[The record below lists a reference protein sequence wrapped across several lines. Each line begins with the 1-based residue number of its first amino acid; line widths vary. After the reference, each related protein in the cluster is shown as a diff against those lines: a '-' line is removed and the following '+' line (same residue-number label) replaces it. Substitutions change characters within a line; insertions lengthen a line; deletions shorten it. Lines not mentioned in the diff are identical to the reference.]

1 MALQVFVVGKTPL
14 ALKAGERLHSCVDP
28 HVQAKVSFLRE
39 SLPALSAGERLHSG
53 VNSHVDVESYGV
65 LACHST
71 ATAHEGLLRDVS
83 GHVPGEQFLVGESR
97 PAVVTA
103 DTALV

>member
-14 ALKAGERLHSCVDP
+14 ALKAGERLHSRVDP

-39 SLPALSAGERLHSG
+39 SLPALSAGERFRSG
-53 VNSHVDVESYGV
+53 VNSHVDVESYCA

-71 ATAHEGLLRDVS
+71 ATAHEGFVCDVS
-83 GHVPGEQFLVGESR
+83 RHVPGEQFSVSESR

-103 DTALV
+103 EMALA